1 MFTRARLLLFSL
13 HTSTHHAFA
22 NYANYLA
29 NHSESMQIL
38 AMFEAGTKFL
48 GTFDTA
54 GFFGEGLAGSNS
66 HHLNILNKSNIVQH
80 MLCNRRWQK
89 HTEALCQLYLCPQK
103 SMLPLNLLSRQ
114 DDQPWPAM
122 TSRPA
127 SSLLWFWSLIVRV
140 WRALMVVTMKTAPV
154 QALTSTR
161 STPPCLCCH
170 LKKGWKVSQQRHRLH
185 RLIQTHTDSTP
196 PVRPTLG
203 YPPSPEPSESSE
215 SHTWGQALQSSH
227 HHIGQAPVSL
237 NRSKLLGELAVN
249 PLWHYEHLQ
258 MHYVIGNSPALLR
271 RLYSWTHFLQ
281 KGLWTKQNAHYTT
294 PDIHLGIM
302 RIMHSPL
309 YLPRISQDQI
319 HLLKKISR
327 SLPESL
333 LNDLICNT
341 LKLFEVN

>member
-1 MFTRARLLLFSL
+1 
-13 HTSTHHAFA
+13 
-22 NYANYLA
+22 
-29 NHSESMQIL
+29 MQIL

-80 MLCNRRWQK
+80 MLCDRSIQK
-89 HTEALCQLYLCPQK
+89 PCVNCTFAVKNPCC
-103 SMLPLNLLSRQ
+103 LSFAFKTR
-114 DDQPWPAM
+114 WPAM

-140 WRALMVVTMKTAPV
+140 WRALMVVTMKTAPA

-185 RLIQTHTDSTP
+185 RLIQTPHHLCALLLAILLLLSHRSHLSLIPGAKLCKVLITISVKRQFHSTWVNFWGNSLWTHSDTMNIYKCTTWLGTHLLFCADSTAGLISC
-196 PVRPTLG
+196 RRDFG
-203 YPPSPEPSESSE
+203 
-215 SHTWGQALQSSH
+215 
-227 HHIGQAPVSL
+227 
-237 NRSKLLGELAVN
+237 RSK
-249 PLWHYEHLQ
+249 
-258 MHYVIGNSPALLR
+258 MH
-271 RLYSWTHFLQ
+271 
-281 KGLWTKQNAHYTT
+281 TT

-319 HLLKKISR
+319 YLLKKFSR